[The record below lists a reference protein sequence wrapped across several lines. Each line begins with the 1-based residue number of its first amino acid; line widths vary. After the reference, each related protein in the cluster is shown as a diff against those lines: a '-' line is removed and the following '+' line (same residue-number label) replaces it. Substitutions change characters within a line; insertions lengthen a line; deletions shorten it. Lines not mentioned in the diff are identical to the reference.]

1 MKSKITKSV
10 RLLGS
15 GHEDQK
21 SNIKIVS
28 KKIISILVIFTLLYS
43 CSSTK
48 NMANKPLYEVLL
60 VNNDGGAN
68 IKFYEIFT
76 ESKEIK
82 MLLGDETLRKKIN
95 SNDINTSNF
104 VILNT
109 GPTLE
114 KNNKVTIENVIETP
128 TQIEIYIKDNQ
139 KNIEA
144 VQTDDETK
152 YPYTVIKINS
162 KKPIVIK

>member
-1 MKSKITKSV
+1 M
-10 RLLGS
+10 R
-15 GHEDQK
+15 
-21 SNIKIVS
+21 
-28 KKIISILVIFTLLYS
+28 KIISILVIALLYS
-43 CSSTK
+43 CSPTK
-48 NMANKPLYEVLL
+48 NTANKQLYEVLL
-60 VNNDGGAN
+60 VKNDGGAN

-82 MLLGDETLRKKIN
+82 MLLGDETLRKKI
-95 SNDINTSNF
+95 SANDITESNF

-109 GPTLE
+109 GPTEE
-114 KNNKVTIENVIETP
+114 KSNKVTIENVIETP
-128 TQIEIYIKDNQ
+128 TQIEVYIKDDQ

-144 VQTDDETK
+144 VQTNDETL